1 MMQRTKTI
9 FRLSWQ
15 ALGLLAGMAT
25 ITGLALPSAVA
36 QTQRRPSVF
45 NEAPY
50 NRVPKPVQTAPGSP
64 LLPPNPEPVATIQPV
79 NGRVNIKLANQT
91 ATEISYQVVGDTP
104 PRRLAGKTD
113 ITLLNLRTQTNL
125 TFYRPDRGFI
135 LVDLKPS
142 GTNPG
147 QLEVSLSAT
156 ADPGQ
161 GKSSLVID
169 PTGQVYLY

>member
-1 MMQRTKTI
+1 MTQRMKTI

-15 ALGLLAGMAT
+15 SLKLLAGIAT
-25 ITGLALPSAVA
+25 ISGLALPSAVA
-36 QTQRRPSVF
+36 QTQRRPTIL

-50 NRVPKPVQTAPGSP
+50 NRASEPVQAAPDNP
-64 LLPPNPEPVATIQPV
+64 LLSPNPEPVATIQPV
-79 NGRVNIKLANQT
+79 NGRVNIKLANRT

-125 TFYRPDRGFI
+125 TFYRPDRGFV
-135 LVDLKPS
+135 LVELKPS
-142 GTNPG
+142 ATRSE

-156 ADPGQ
+156 ADPNQ
-161 GKSSLVID
+161 GRSSLVID
-169 PTGQVYLY
+169 PSGQVYLY